1 MGLSLRHNKGKT
13 QNIKQK
19 WATRMSQ
26 PFEKILLLNK
36 NSEDFFFLKFF
47 ILKETLS

>member
-1 MGLSLRHNKGKT
+1 MDLSLRHNKGKT

-26 PFEKILLLNK
+26 PFEKILLLKK
-36 NSEDFFFLKFF
+36 NSEDFFF
-47 ILKETLS
+47 